1 MTPAKPELAAVH
13 ADIEAYYSRKVLRYG
28 PTPLGVDWSCV
39 PTQELRF
46 VQLLK
51 LFDTKAAFSVNDVG
65 CGYGALSGFMSK
77 RFKRLTIDYWGV
89 DLSLAMIDE
98 ARRLSAKHKQAQFSI
113 ASSCPRVADYSVA
126 SGIFNVKLQQPDALW
141 TEFIKATLDDMH
153 TNSRLGF
160 AVNFLTRLADGVD
173 VRPELYRSPASFWQS
188 YCEQTF
194 KAQVTVIE
202 GYGMRE
208 FTLLV
213 RKQPT

>member
-1 MTPAKPELAAVH
+1 MRLIQLELADVY

-51 LFDTKAAFSVNDVG
+51 LFDTTQAFSVNDIG
-65 CGYGALSGFMSK
+65 CGYGALLEFMSA
-77 RFKRLTIDYWGV
+77 RFKRLKIDYWGV

-98 ARRLSAKHKQAQFSI
+98 AKRLSGKRQLAQFSS
-113 ASSCPRVADYSVA
+113 ASSCPRLADYCLA
-126 SGIFNVKLQQPDALW
+126 SGIFNVKLQQADALW
-141 TEFIKATLDDMH
+141 AEFIKVTLADMH
-153 TNSRLGF
+153 ANSRIGF
-160 AVNFLTRLADGVD
+160 AVNFLAPLADSIAAM
-173 VRPELYRSPASFWQS
+173 PELYRAPASFWQS

-194 KAQVTVIE
+194 NAQVTLIE

-208 FTLLV
+208 YTLLV
-213 RKQPT
+213 RPQ